1 MTVIYWGPTTSSLVQ
16 TSRRRSGANRR
27 GPGVIIE
34 TLPVGAL
41 QTNCYLIGCEE
52 TRLAAVI
59 DPGGDAD
66 EILAALKRHQLTLR
80 SILLTHAHF
89 DHIGGVA
96 ALVEATRASVALH
109 PGDRPILRAKGGAA
123 LFGAFIRSVPEPDL
137 ALADGQV
144 LEIGRLRVRVLHTP
158 GHTPGHVTFYEPAS
172 RSAFDGDVLFMQGI
186 GRTDFPG
193 SSYAQL
199 MDSIRTKL
207 FTLPDDTA
215 IYPGHGPA
223 TTVGDEKQF
232 NPFL

>member
-1 MTVIYWGPTTSSLVQ
+1 
-16 TSRRRSGANRR
+16 
-27 GPGVIIE
+27 VIIE

-52 TRLAAVI
+52 TRLAAAI
-59 DPGGDAD
+59 DPGGDAA
-66 EILAALKRHQLTLR
+66 EILAALERHHLTLQ

-96 ALVEATRASVALH
+96 ELVEATQASVALH
-109 PGDRPILRAKGGAA
+109 PGDWALLRAKGGAG
-123 LFGAFIRSVPEPDL
+123 LFGIFIRPSPEPDMT
-137 ALADGQV
+137 LADGQV
-144 LEIGRLRVRVLHTP
+144 IEIGNLHVWVVHTP
-158 GHTPGHVTFYEPAS
+158 GHTPGHVTFHEPAT

-193 SSYAQL
+193 SSYQQL
-199 MDSIRTKL
+199 MDSIRNKL
-207 FTLPDDTA
+207 LTLPDDTA

-223 TTVGDEKQF
+223 TTVGDEKRY